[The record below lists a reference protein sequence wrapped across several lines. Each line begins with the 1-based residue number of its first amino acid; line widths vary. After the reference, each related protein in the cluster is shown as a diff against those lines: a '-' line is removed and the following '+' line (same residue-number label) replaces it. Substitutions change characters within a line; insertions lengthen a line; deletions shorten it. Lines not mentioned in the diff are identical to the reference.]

1 MNFAKSLLVVLSFFT
16 LLTGAALAARY
27 DEGIAYQAIIPAQP
41 TDTKDKVEVVELFWY
56 GCPHCHR
63 FEPFIERWLKTK
75 SADIEFV
82 RMPAI
87 LRPDWELH
95 GRAFY
100 AAEALGVLD
109 KIHPALFTA
118 IHAHKRKLDTEES
131 LQAFFEEQGVS
142 KDDFK
147 KTFRSFAVEA
157 KLRRAR
163 ELGQRYGIN
172 GTPAVVVNGKYR
184 LSNSICNCSFGEV
197 LSIVDFLA
205 EKETKAN

>member
-1 MNFAKSLLVVLSFFT
+1 MNFSKAFLVILAVLT
-16 LLTGAALAARY
+16 LSIGTALGARY
-27 DEGIAYQAIIPAQP
+27 DEGIAYQSIVPAQP
-41 TDTKDKVEVVELFWY
+41 TDTKDKIEVVELFWY

-75 SADIEFV
+75 SANIEFI
-82 RMPAI
+82 RLPAV
-87 LRPDWELH
+87 LREDWEIH
-95 GRAFY
+95 ARAFY
-100 AAEALGVLD
+100 TAEALGVIE

-118 IHAHKRKLDTEES
+118 IHAHKRKLDSEAS
-131 LQAFFEEQGVS
+131 LMAFFEEQGVS
-142 KDDFK
+142 QDDFK

-205 EKETKAN
+205 EKETQAN